1 MTFSSD
7 DQPWITPE
15 LKILDRKRKRQY
27 QKQGRSKKWQDLNT
41 KFEEKSGLAKSNYYT
56 NIIEDLKISNPGQWY
71 SKFKR
76 LCSHNQQKSETV
88 NVEELSGL
96 TDQQQAEA
104 IANKFENT
112 ANRYSPLEDS
122 DVVLPPIPEGSIPK
136 IDPAV
141 VLKYLKG
148 IKTTSSTVKD
158 DIPAKVIKLF
168 AEYLADPL
176 ADVIGTSITRG
187 EYANLWKLETVTPVP
202 KVFPPQTCK
211 DLRKISVFLNFCK
224 ITEKIISELLVA
236 DMKAKFEKSQFG
248 NQKGTGVQHYL
259 MKMIHNI
266 LCVLDNNSKGE
277 VLAVIANL
285 YDWRQAFDLQC
296 PKLGLESF
304 MRNGVRPALLP
315 LLRNFF
321 QNRKMTVKWHGV
333 RSEVRNLNG
342 GGPQGGNFGIL
353 EYLSQTNN
361 NFDFIEEDLRFKY
374 FDDASILE
382 IVNLLSIG
390 LASHNLKAQVPSNI
404 PTHNQFIPG
413 SYLKSQDYLE
423 RISQWTDEN
432 KMELN
437 IDKSNAMIFN
447 FTNNYQFTTGFSYNG
462 GEIEPIEF
470 TRLLGTIITS
480 DLKWAK
486 NTASLVQKANARMRL
501 LHKLSEFSPPIE
513 DLVTIYTSYV
523 RSILEQSCTVWHSGL
538 TQDDSADLE
547 RVQKSALRIMLQ
559 EDYTTYEE
567 ALETLMLAKLSDRRE
582 KLCLKF
588 AQNCVK
594 NELTADLF
602 PLNQKNKR
610 EKYKVKFAHT
620 DRLKN
625 SAVPYLQRLL
635 NANQ

>member
-1 MTFSSD
+1 M
-7 DQPWITPE
+7 
-15 LKILDRKRKRQY
+15 
-27 QKQGRSKKWQDLNT
+27 
-41 KFEEKSGLAKSNYYT
+41 
-56 NIIEDLKISNPGQWY
+56 IEDLKISNPGQWY

-76 LCSHNQQKSETV
+76 LCSHDQQKSESV

-104 IANKFENT
+104 IASRFASI

-122 DVVLPPIPEGSIPK
+122 DVVLPPVPEGSIPQ
-136 IDPAV
+136 INPDV
-141 VLKYLKG
+141 VLKFLKR

-158 DIPAKVIKLF
+158 DIPAKVIKMF
-168 AEYLADPL
+168 AEYLHHPL
-176 ADVIGTSITRG
+176 ADVINTSIIRG
-187 EYANLWKLETVTPVP
+187 EFANLWKLETVTPVP
-202 KVFPPQTCK
+202 KVFPPLLCK

-224 ITEKIISELLVA
+224 ITEKIISELLVE

-259 MKMIHNI
+259 LKMIHKI

-277 VLAVIANL
+277 ILAVIANL

-304 MRNGVRPALLP
+304 MKNGVRPSLLP
-315 LLRNFF
+315 LLKNYF

-333 RSEVRNLNG
+333 MSDVRKLNG

-361 NFDFIEEDLRFKY
+361 NFDFIEEDLRYKF

-390 LASHNLKAQVPSNI
+390 LASHNFKAQVASNI

-413 SYLKSQDYLE
+413 SYLKSQQYLE
-423 RISQWTDEN
+423 TISDWTEAN

-437 IDKSNAMIFN
+437 IDKSKAMVFN
-447 FTNNYQFTTGFSYNG
+447 YTYNYQFTTGFEHNG
-462 GEIEPIEF
+462 GQIDVIDE
-470 TRLLGTIITS
+470 TKLLGTIITS
-480 DLKWAK
+480 DLKWSK
-486 NTASLVQKANARMRL
+486 NTEFLVKKANARMRL
-501 LHKLSEFSPPIE
+501 LHKISEFSPPIE
-513 DLVTIYTSYV
+513 DLVTIYTSYI

-538 TQDDSADLE
+538 TQEDSEDLE
-547 RVQKSALRIMLQ
+547 RIQKSALRVILK

-567 ALETLMLAKLSDRRE
+567 ALELLMLAKLSERRE
-582 KLCLKF
+582 KLSLKF
-588 AQNCVK
+588 AKSCVK
-594 NELTADLF
+594 NDLTSDLF
-602 PLNQKNKR
+602 PLNQYNKR
-610 EKYKVKFAHT
+610 EKYKVTFAHT

-635 NANQ
+635 NSNQ